1 MSISFLPNGNST
13 VVTANT
19 TSGSTV
25 VRIPVS
31 ASTPQIGAFMID
43 NLDTGN
49 VVMVN
54 IGYANTVQ
62 ANQGNATPGTA
73 AGFAVSAYATKY
85 VNLHQG
91 TNVSPPGNV
100 YVVANAVSGTAQVA
114 FTPVYIYK

>member
-19 TSGSTV
+19 SSGSAV

-54 IGYANTVQ
+54 IGYGNTIQ
-62 ANQGNATPGTA
+62 ANQGNGTPGSA
-73 AGFAVSAYATKY
+73 GGFAVSAYATKY
-85 VNLHQG
+85 VNLNQG
-91 TNVSPPGNV
+91 TNVSPPGNI
-100 YVVANAVSGTAQVA
+100 YVVANAVSGTATVSI
-114 FTPVYIYK
+114 TPVYIYR